1 MKTHWKKMTDTNYLG
16 SWDIEE
22 GTKLVLKI
30 KEVKEEMLK
39 PSPQAPEEKC
49 IVAYFEN
56 KKPMILNK
64 TNCKAIQKRTGSGY
78 IEDWI
83 GQDIT
88 IAVQKIKAFG
98 DMVDALRVESFA
110 PKPKAKSNFK
120 EGGFEKA
127 LDAVFNGNMTA
138 EKIASTYNL
147 TAEQSKQLKE
157 AEQTFKNKK

>member
-64 TNCKAIQKRTGSGY
+64 TNCKAIQKRTGSGF

-83 GQDIT
+83 GKEIT

-138 EKIASTYNL
+138 DKIASTYNL

-157 AEQTFKNKK
+157 AEQTFKNK